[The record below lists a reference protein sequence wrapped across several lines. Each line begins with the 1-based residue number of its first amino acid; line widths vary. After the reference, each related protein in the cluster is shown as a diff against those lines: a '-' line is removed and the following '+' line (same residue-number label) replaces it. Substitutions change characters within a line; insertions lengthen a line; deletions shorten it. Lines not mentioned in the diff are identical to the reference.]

1 MKFSMKEYLDPWAV
15 AAFVL
20 PCTLY
25 LMTLAP
31 SVTFYD
37 SGEFVTAT
45 WYLGSA
51 HSPGYPLYIL
61 YLKPFTWLPFGNVAF
76 RVNLGTALSAALA
89 CLGCYYLLH
98 ALLKG
103 VAFCADEAFS
113 AFAAHIAALSGSLI
127 LATTPRLWLQTNH
140 DKPYPL
146 LAFMTAVIFLL
157 LFRWRERLR
166 HGAQEPAWWYAAA
179 FLAGLASGA
188 HQTIVLL
195 LPGFLVFIL
204 ITSPGSIRQLRE
216 WLLAAACMVA
226 GGAVQLYLPLR
237 AAAGAMQSWGDT
249 STLSRFLWHILR
261 KGYPEEPHSRD
272 LMLWLKQ
279 LGAFDIIHEFGWVG
293 LVLLLVGIWACFRA
307 DKGFLAAFLVSVLC
321 FWLVIAGYFNPL
333 PESIFLTEEFYTPL
347 YLLSAVMIVMGLFAL
362 AVEGAKKA
370 ARQESYAVQ
379 HRLLLAL
386 LFLLIPL
393 FQLALHFS
401 EQDQH
406 DNYLAHD
413 YAMNTLRTLPEEG
426 VLFTWGD
433 SGAFPLWYLHGVE
446 RMREDLD
453 LPHIPH
459 LTFAWHRRELPR
471 LKPFLDA
478 GPTPGAPAET
488 VFRSLAVN
496 LANERPVLVD
506 FSSRY
511 SLDWPGAQPVQQGIV
526 FGLSSSDLVVAL
538 EEPAIWDYYILHR
551 LHPKRWQP
559 DQDSY
564 KALIIHAYCLMQ
576 SAEDLA
582 RRGHVSEAADLLRRA
597 GLIMPTWQDNLQQLA
612 ARYGIREKGNR
623 QK

>member
-1 MKFSMKEYLDPWAV
+1 
-15 AAFVL
+15 
-20 PCTLY
+20 
-25 LMTLAP
+25 
-31 SVTFYD
+31 
-37 SGEFVTAT
+37 
-45 WYLGSA
+45 
-51 HSPGYPLYIL
+51 
-61 YLKPFTWLPFGNVAF
+61 
-76 RVNLGTALSAALA
+76 
-89 CLGCYYLLH
+89 
-98 ALLKG
+98 
-103 VAFCADEAFS
+103 
-113 AFAAHIAALSGSLI
+113 
-127 LATTPRLWLQTNH
+127 
-140 DKPYPL
+140 
-146 LAFMTAVIFLL
+146 
-157 LFRWRERLR
+157 
-166 HGAQEPAWWYAAA
+166 
-179 FLAGLASGA
+179 
-188 HQTIVLL
+188 
-195 LPGFLVFIL
+195 
-204 ITSPGSIRQLRE
+204 
-216 WLLAAACMVA
+216 
-226 GGAVQLYLPLR
+226 
-237 AAAGAMQSWGDT
+237 
-249 STLSRFLWHILR
+249 
-261 KGYPEEPHSRD
+261 
-272 LMLWLKQ
+272 
-279 LGAFDIIHEFGWVG
+279 
-293 LVLLLVGIWACFRA
+293 
-307 DKGFLAAFLVSVLC
+307 
-321 FWLVIAGYFNPL
+321 
-333 PESIFLTEEFYTPL
+333 
-347 YLLSAVMIVMGLFAL
+347 
-362 AVEGAKKA
+362 
-370 ARQESYAVQ
+370 
-379 HRLLLAL
+379 
-386 LFLLIPL
+386 
-393 FQLALHFS
+393 LHFS